1 MMRSAAPDIAS
12 SSSSL
17 HATDHSR
24 VADEV
29 LSSVIAM
36 RACEENLARLIALSR
51 EHNNLLAKRPA
62 DAASVERTIKTAWT
76 DLLTAK
82 PVLER
87 CGSSA
92 RGDKTALRHRLR
104 WKMVDRKKYRLLATS
119 VSRND
124 TDVQNQIE
132 HLEQIVRSNP
142 LEVLTEAAREEE
154 SRRRREI
161 DQVRTRREI
170 DGLSILDPIEYPVAP
185 EAGTSQAFLSDSGS
199 ASPDLS
205 RTLLHPPYAQ
215 PPRRT
220 PRDSMRSADSFTESW
235 SRERRTLTSNR
246 SITTFSADSTLTG
259 SLVPISNLDGLLA
272 LGPDE
277 TPF

>member
-1 MMRSAAPDIAS
+1 MLSAASGIV

-17 HATDHSR
+17 NAADLSQ

-29 LSSVIAM
+29 FSSVIAM

-51 EHNNLLAKRPA
+51 EHSNLLAKRPA
-62 DAASVERTIKTAWT
+62 DAASVERTIKTAWA
-76 DLLTAK
+76 DLLAAK

-87 CGSSA
+87 CGSGA

-124 TDVQNQIE
+124 ADVQSQIE
-132 HLEQIVRSNP
+132 NLEQIVCSNP
-142 LEVLTEAAREEE
+142 LEVLTEATREEE

-161 DQVRTRREI
+161 DQVRARREI
-170 DGLSILDPIEYPVAP
+170 DGLSILDPFEYPTTTQV
-185 EAGTSQAFLSDSGS
+185 GTSQTLSPDSDS
-199 ASPDLS
+199 ASPELS
-205 RTLLHPPYAQ
+205 RTTFHPPYIL
-215 PPRRT
+215 PTRTT
-220 PRDSMRSADSFTESW
+220 PRDSMRSANSFTETW
-235 SRERRTLTSNR
+235 SRESRTRTSNP
-246 SITTFSADSTLTG
+246 SIATFSANSTLTG
-259 SLVPISNLDGLLA
+259 SPVPITRNLAGLLA